1 MALWDGLRRIFGGRS
16 DGRDGGIYVFVRC
29 NRCGDRVRVRIN
41 PTADLQQEFAGG
53 SDRVGGYFVRKM
65 VVDQRCFR
73 PIEVTLRFDA
83 ARRETDR
90 AIEGGTFLTPEE
102 FAEPLATD

>member
-1 MALWDGLRRIFGGRS
+1 MALWDQLKRIFGGS
-16 DGRDGGIYVFVRC
+16 AGPRDDGIYLYVRC
-29 NRCGDRVRVRIN
+29 NRCGDRVRVRIS
-41 PTADLQQEFAGG
+41 PTSDLQQEFDGE

-83 ARRETDR
+83 GRRETERQID
-90 AIEGGTFLTPEE
+90 GGTFLTPEE
-102 FAEPLATD
+102 FEAPEPAL